1 MRIRKSKQ
9 HVVGV
14 LLHSFFSIVLVIAVL
29 SFFSCKEKE
38 KTTFHSQIVSQTLL
52 NETEMFHK
60 DGVDTYKI
68 NYKSDGLQ
76 IEGFIA
82 RPTQY
87 KANIKLPA
95 IIYCR
100 GGNQS
105 FGAISDYQ
113 LKIINSLAA
122 RGFVVLAS
130 QLRGNMYSQ
139 GVDEFGGKD
148 VNDILK
154 LIDIA
159 KDLHFVDT
167 KNIHVFGISR
177 GGMNTYQVSKLSDD
191 INSIAIVGSPT
202 NILSL
207 SKFRP
212 KMYTK
217 VMQPLIGD
225 SLTKRKEYEA
235 RSAIFWHN
243 KLNEPTLILHG
254 TDDSRVQ
261 EEEARKL
268 VDSFTMSN
276 KKDFQFKVFEGGN
289 HSLSNFE
296 EERNELIFNWFKKN
310 KK

>member
-1 MRIRKSKQ
+1 MKKISSII
-9 HVVGV
+9 
-14 LLHSFFSIVLVIAVL
+14 LLVFIA
-29 SFFSCKEKE
+29 FCFSCKEKQE
-38 KTTFHSQIVSQTLL
+38 DTFHNQIITQQLL
-52 NETEMFHK
+52 NETEMFHY

-68 NYKSDGLQ
+68 YYKSDDLR

-87 KANIKLPA
+87 KPTTKLPA

-113 LKIINSLAA
+113 LKTMNRLATK
-122 RGFVVLAS
+122 GFVVLAS
-130 QLRGNMYSQ
+130 QLRGNMFSE
-139 GVDEFGGKD
+139 GIDEFGGKD

-159 KDLHFVDT
+159 QGLDFVDA
-167 KNIHVFGISR
+167 KNVHVFGVSR
-177 GGMNTYQVSKLSDD
+177 GGMNTYQVSKKTDK

-202 NILSL
+202 NLL
-207 SKFRP
+207 EEAKFRP
-212 KMYTK
+212 SIYKK

-225 SLTKRKEYEA
+225 SLTARKEYEE

-254 TDDSRVQ
+254 SEDSRVEVNEVQ
-261 EEEARKL
+261 RL
-268 VDSFTMSN
+268 IDSFTMSD
-276 KKDFQFKVFEGGN
+276 KKNFEYKIFEGGN

-296 EERNELIFNWFKKN
+296 EERNELITNWFKKHH
-310 KK
+310 K

>member
-1 MRIRKSKQ
+1 M
-9 HVVGV
+9 
-14 LLHSFFSIVLVIAVL
+14 VIC
-29 SFFSCKEKE
+29 FSCKEKQE
-38 KTTFHSQIVSQTLL
+38 TTLHAQIVSQRLL
-52 NETEMFHK
+52 NETEMFHS

-68 NYKSDGLQ
+68 NYISDGLN

-87 KANIKLPA
+87 KPTTKLPA

-105 FGAISDYQ
+105 FGTISDYQ
-113 LKIINSLAA
+113 LKIMNRLATK
-122 RGFVVLAS
+122 GFVVLAS
-130 QLRGNMYSQ
+130 QLRGNMYSE

-159 KDLHFVDT
+159 QDLDFVDAQ
-167 KNIHVFGISR
+167 NIHVFGISR
-177 GGMNTYQVSKLSDD
+177 GGMNTYQVSKLSDA

-202 NILSL
+202 SLFRL

-212 KMYTK
+212 RMYTK
-217 VMQPLIGD
+217 VMQPLLGD
-225 SLTKRKEYEA
+225 SLAKRKEYEE
-235 RSAIFWHN
+235 RSAVFWHN

-254 TDDSRVQ
+254 SEDSKV
-261 EEEARKL
+261 EVEEAQILR
-268 VDSFTMSN
+268 DSFAKSN
-276 KKDFQFKVFEGGN
+276 KKDFQFKIFEGGN

-296 EERNELIFNWFKKN
+296 EERNELISNWFKKHN
-310 KK
+310 K